1 MCQVSGVK
9 ARGKSLTVL
18 PATNQREKKIKKKN
32 KAPNEKRNNPKSLQ
46 QN

>member
-18 PATNQREKKIKKKN
+18 PATNQREKKNKEKKQSTK
-32 KAPNEKRNNPKSLQ
+32 
-46 QN
+46 